1 MKKTLFFVFGI
12 LLLTATE
19 IAKVYFIMPLT
30 GSQEADTVDFAYW
43 IHQNVW
49 IIRVVG
55 WLLIAYSTY
64 QLLTEPKRIWR
75 KALMLVLVV
84 IYGTVYY
91 LFNFQYL
98 AEKMFYQPTK
108 TVMLDLKNS
117 KIPANKVVLGLVVN
131 GQARAY
137 PIQFIGYHHQ
147 VRDTV
152 GGEQVMITYC
162 TVCRTGRVFQPFID
176 RKQEE
181 FRLVGMDHFNALFE
195 DKATGSWWRQVNG
208 EAIAG
213 PLKGKYL
220 PDLPAEQMTLKAWTE
235 LHPETLVLQPDSTF
249 KEQYA
254 SMEPYEKG
262 KVKRK
267 LTGRDSLSWKPKSWV
282 VGVEHNKTARAYD
295 WSQLLK
301 QKVTNDNLA
310 GTPLLLM
317 VAADSATFHVW
328 DRNVD
333 GKTLQFAADST
344 DSFRDKETGSV
355 WNRQGICTDGPL
367 KGKRLATIR
376 ASQEYLHSWETFHP
390 ATSRFL

>member
-1 MKKTLFFVFGI
+1 MKTMLLFILGI

-19 IAKVYFIMPLT
+19 IAKVYFIMPMP
-30 GSQEADTVDFAYW
+30 GSQEADTIDFAYW
-43 IHQNVW
+43 IHQNCW
-49 IIRVVG
+49 IIRIVG
-55 WLLIAYSTY
+55 WLLIAYPTY
-64 QLLTEPKRIWR
+64 HLLAAPKRRGR
-75 KALMLVLVV
+75 KAAVLALLAVYGVV
-84 IYGTVYY
+84 FY
-91 LFNFQYL
+91 LFNFRFL
-98 AEKMFYQPTK
+98 AEKMFYQPK
-108 TVMLDLKNS
+108 ETVMLDLKAS
-117 KIPANKVVLGLVVN
+117 TIPADKLVLGLVVN

-152 GGEQVMITYC
+152 GGEPVMITYC
-162 TVCRTGRVFQPFID
+162 TVCRTGRVFRPLVGGKI
-176 RKQEE
+176 EE
-181 FRLVGMDHFNALFE
+181 FRLVGMDHFNAMFE
-195 DKATGSWWRQVNG
+195 DKTTGSWWRQVNG

-213 PLKGKYL
+213 PLKGQYL
-220 PDLPAEQMTLKAWTE
+220 PGFQAEQMTLQAWTE

-282 VGVEHNKTARAYD
+282 VGVERNQAARAYD

-301 QKVTNDNLA
+301 QKVTNDSLA

-317 VAADSATFHVW
+317 VASDSATFHVW
-328 DRNVD
+328 NRNVN
-333 GKTLQFAADST
+333 GQILHFTADST
-344 DSFRDKETGSV
+344 DSFRDRETGSV
-355 WNRQGICTDGPL
+355 WNRHGVCTEGLL
-367 KGKRLATIR
+367 KGKKLARIP

-390 ATSRFL
+390 ATTRYL